1 MKINSENKKRYLFVL
16 LLIVFNLSIFAGDFS
31 FDGKTLVI
39 PDVQGYESF
48 PFKQI
53 DTQFREMLPG
63 TEVKSVFVE
72 NNATTIGFDESGNYN
87 NYFIIAVQP
96 TLFQGMD
103 ITVDEFEMLKDVVA
117 ESVQTDF
124 NAGEINSKFGDKML
138 VRLEDVSIPRVIL
151 NLPEAIGISSVTKFD
166 GIDSSIANYS
176 ATVLLKGKIVW
187 VYYYA
192 QYSSF
197 IDFENAQ
204 STFQRFIEDL
214 IQVNAEK
221 LRKNEESEAEI
232 AIEPV
237 NDSLKPYKNALNYS
251 LGSTFVEYSS
261 ENRQKAYGLEYVVSL
276 PSDWIEKESSK
287 QHIVHLFQ
295 NNITSDVLVNCNIS
309 VVDELSSLH
318 SYLGNAITIMDY
330 CDGDPANLAPKGS
343 RMLNKGSTTC
353 AGKDAVFCE
362 YVLSQSILNGIS
374 LDMYGYFVGFLVDG
388 KMVSVQFTLGGQ
400 SDIEDLPQ
408 VFDMYH
414 VLFFKV
420 LNSFKITGNDASV
433 ASTTSQE
440 IGKELSG
447 ALNNFLL
454 LFLIIP
460 IICWTVFACILRF
473 VIVRHSFEKTRAAII
488 SVVVGMIVLVIL
500 YYTFDDLGALG
511 SVIGT
516 VLFYLITRIG
526 HTEYDREMKIMKEQ
540 KEQASRVYADAS
552 EMASKAESTYKS
564 AREQKAQAEESWREA
579 ERVKAE
585 ANRAKEKA
593 ENASEEIR
601 KLEMELE
608 KVRERNKR
616 LEEEANRRAQ
626 NGTAQS
632 RIYKDRSYYESVLG
646 LSSSYT
652 KKELRKAYIEK
663 TALYHPDKVD
673 SLGAKLK
680 TLAEEE
686 MKEINA
692 AYSELQKYC
701 IG

>member
-1 MKINSENKKRYLFVL
+1 MNKKRYLFVL
-16 LLIVFNLSIFAGDFS
+16 LLIILNLSIFASDFS

-39 PDVQGYESF
+39 PDVPGYESF
-48 PFKQI
+48 PIEQI
-53 DTQFREMLPG
+53 ATQFREMLPG

-72 NNATTIGFDESGNYN
+72 NNASTIGLDESGNYN

-96 TLFQGMD
+96 TLFKGMD
-103 ITVDEFEMLKDVVA
+103 ITVDEFAMLKDIVA

-124 NAGEINSKFGDKML
+124 NAGEINTKFGDKMP
-138 VRLEDVSIPRVIL
+138 VSLEDVSIPCVIL
-151 NLPEAIGISSVTKFD
+151 NIPEAIGITSVTKFD
-166 GIDSSIANYS
+166 GIDSSIANYT
-176 ATVLLKGKIVW
+176 ATALLQGKIVW
-187 VYYYA
+187 VYYYV

-204 STFQRFIEDL
+204 SIFQWFIEDL
-214 IQVNAEK
+214 ISVNSEE
-221 LRKNEESEAEI
+221 LSKNEKIEVEI
-232 AIEPV
+232 EEPV
-237 NDSLKPYKNALNYS
+237 NDSLKHYKDALNYS
-251 LGSTFVEYSS
+251 LDSTFVEYSS
-261 ENRQKAYGLEYVVSL
+261 ENRQKAYGLEYTVSL
-276 PSDWIEKESSK
+276 PADWVEKESSK

-309 VVDELSSLH
+309 VGDELSSLH
-318 SYLGNAITIMDY
+318 TYLENTVAINDY
-330 CDGDPANLAPKGS
+330 CDGDPANLVPKGS
-343 RMLNKGSTTC
+343 KILNKGLTTC

-362 YVLSQSILNGIS
+362 YMLSQNILNGIT
-374 LDMYGYFVGFLVDG
+374 LDMYGYFVAFLVDG

-400 SDIEDLPQ
+400 SDIEELPK

-414 VLFFKV
+414 VIFFKV
-420 LNSFKITGNDASV
+420 LNSLKITGNDTSV
-433 ASTTSQE
+433 ASQASQE

-447 ALNNFLL
+447 ALNYYLIFFLL
-454 LFLIIP
+454 IP
-460 IICWTVFACILRF
+460 IICWSVFACILRF
-473 VIVRHSFEKTRAAII
+473 AIVRHSFEKTKAAII
-488 SVVVGMIVLVIL
+488 SVVVGIIVLIIL
-500 YYTFDDLGALG
+500 YYTFGDPGAFG
-511 SVIGT
+511 SVIGNL
-516 VLFYLITRIG
+516 LFYLIIRIG
-526 HTEYDREMKIMKEQ
+526 HSEYDREMKIMKEQ
-540 KEQASRVYADAS
+540 QEQTSRMYADAS

-579 ERVKAE
+579 ERIKAE

-616 LEEEANRRAQ
+616 LEEEANRRVQ
-626 NGTAQS
+626 NGTAQN

-673 SLGAKLK
+673 SLGTKLK
-680 TLAEEE
+680 ALAEEE

-692 AYSELQKYC
+692 AFNELQKYC